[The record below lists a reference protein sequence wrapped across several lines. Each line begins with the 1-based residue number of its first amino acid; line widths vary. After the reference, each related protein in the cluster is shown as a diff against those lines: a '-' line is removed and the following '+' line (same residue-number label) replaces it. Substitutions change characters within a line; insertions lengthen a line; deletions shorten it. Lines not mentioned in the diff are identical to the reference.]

1 MNLKKMLIFL
11 SLSILSTNA
20 FAGFLKTGGYLGSKD
35 GRDEANLLLKSAPGR
50 EGSFFAVLSS
60 TSTNSKSVKSLSIS
74 LYLVDE
80 INSTSYSMTPLEVTK
95 DGEIGVVN
103 DDPSLVISSARNNQ
117 GKDVFKIMSANS
129 SNKAGFTGFF
139 EFGGAASKIS
149 WLSIDDGQYQT
160 AKDANAVQISQ
171 IDKKER
177 EATAVFLTSELS
189 GTFTLREKF
198 PSMYLINQNS
208 VLATGVKKNQIP
220 SAIGIFLQKSTW
232 SGKSAT
238 ELLLIDPENDSAIK
252 TFTKK

>member
-20 FAGFLKTGGYLGSKD
+20 FAGFLKAGGYLGSKD
-35 GRDEANLLLKSAPGR
+35 GKDEANLLLKSAPGR

-60 TSTNSKSVKSLSIS
+60 TIANPKSVKVS

-160 AKDANAVQISQ
+160 SKDANAVQISQ

-177 EATAVFLTSELS
+177 EATAVFLTSDLS

-238 ELLLIDPENDSAIK
+238 ELLLIDPENDTAIK